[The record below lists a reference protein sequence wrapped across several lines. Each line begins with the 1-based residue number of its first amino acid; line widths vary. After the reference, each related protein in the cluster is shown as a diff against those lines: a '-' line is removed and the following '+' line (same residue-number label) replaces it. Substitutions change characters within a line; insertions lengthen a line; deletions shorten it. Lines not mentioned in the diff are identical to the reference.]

1 MTRQF
6 RVTLGPEAEESLDAF
21 CEASG
26 ASRSDVVDK
35 LVQDYLEEL
44 CKDVAALTESEE
56 DEEEDTDEDEDEEE
70 EEKTK

>member
-6 RVTLGPEAEESLDAF
+6 RVTLGLEAEESLDAF

-44 CKDVAALTESEE
+44 CKDVAALAGSE
-56 DEEEDTDEDEDEEE
+56 DEAEDVDEEE
-70 EEKTK
+70 EEVDEEEDEK